1 MFFDC
6 AQEIFRLTT
15 ETWLTRSLDAA
26 QTLFLSLAV
35 LEIVVTGYM
44 VWAGRQKQGVDL
56 ISQFAFKIGLLAFV
70 LGLLSTY
77 HRWLPLITQ
86 GFGETAVYIGG
97 SSVTHLSPAHL
108 LNVGLSMLLSVMQS
122 VGLISGF
129 VTSLAVIP
137 ALIMLLCFVALAAH
151 LLVTMIESYVVVTG
165 GLFFVGF
172 MAFRGTAPL
181 GEGYLKYVVYVGVKL
196 FFIILIAG
204 VAASIGD
211 DMVELLQSYNNL
223 WLASFEQLF
232 SQNPGG
238 VTGMVSSRM
247 GFLWSMTAVAIL
259 LAGLGLHMPGRI
271 ATQLSHGLTINFKR
285 ALQNL

>member
-6 AQEIFRLTT
+6 AQEVFWLTT
-15 ETWLTRSLDAA
+15 QTWMTRALDTA
-26 QTLFLSLAV
+26 QNLFLSLAL

-44 VWAGRQKQGVDL
+44 VWAGRRKPGGEL

-77 HRWLPLITQ
+77 SKWLPMVAQ

-97 SSVTHLSPAHL
+97 NSISRLSPTHLLH
-108 LNVGLSMLLSVMQS
+108 VGLSMLLNVMKS
-122 VGLISGF
+122 VGLTSDL
-129 VTSLAVIP
+129 VTSFAIVP
-137 ALIMLLCFVALAAH
+137 GLIMLLCFVALAAH

-165 GLFFVGF
+165 GLFFIGF

-196 FFIILIAG
+196 FFILLIAG
-204 VAASIGD
+204 IAASIGD
-211 DMVELLQSYNNL
+211 DMVVLLQSYDNL
-223 WLASFEQLF
+223 WLDSFGEGLG
-232 SQNPGG
+232 N
-238 VTGMVSSRM
+238 TISSRL
-247 GFLWSMTAVAIL
+247 GFLWSMTSVAIL

-271 ATQLSHGLTINFKR
+271 ATQISQGLTINFKR
-285 ALQNL
+285 ALENL